1 MLIGHKETLNM
12 MEDAI
17 PDEVY
22 GDYLSGI
29 YR

>member
-1 MLIGHKETLNM
+1 MLIGYKETLNM

-17 PDEVY
+17 PEDDY
-22 GDYLSGI
+22 DDYLDEI

>member
-17 PDEVY
+17 PEDDY
-22 GDYLSGI
+22 DDYLDEI